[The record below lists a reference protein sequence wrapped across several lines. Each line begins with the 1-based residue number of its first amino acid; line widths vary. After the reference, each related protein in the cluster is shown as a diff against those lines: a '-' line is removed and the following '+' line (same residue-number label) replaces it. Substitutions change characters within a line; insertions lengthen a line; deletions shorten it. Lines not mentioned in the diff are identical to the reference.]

1 MQQNVATAEQD
12 HIEVEDQEDPMD
24 NQIPE
29 QSDDSD
35 DELQFSDTNDSRQ
48 F

>member
-1 MQQNVATAEQD
+1 MQEKVATAEQD
-12 HIEVEDQEDPMD
+12 HIEVVEDREDPME

-35 DELQFSDTNDSRQ
+35 DELQRWSQYRSAI
-48 F
+48 